1 MQIDIAA
8 HIEKLLFLHDSLAI
22 PALGGF
28 TATRTPA
35 SADFAGGTVNPP
47 AKTLSFS
54 ENLTVDDGI
63 LVDELMRAH
72 HISAEDARNI
82 ISEFVEKTH
91 QLLGQREIVTLNGVG
106 RLYKN
111 YVQKIQFL
119 PDAANFN
126 TASYGLPPLQFSPI
140 ARSREIEKPLEPT
153 QTPAT
158 PAKTPESAGALQTT
172 NAPVTVVTTLP
183 QPTSS
188 SNINWGMI
196 LSILFLSVALGGG
209 YWYWKKQK
217 AKAQDIE
224 PIAQTET
231 PAQQL
236 KREAA
241 EAAEAPESNEDP
253 ETVKEA
259 LAKAAAESVAKKT
272 EDARNNLNGK
282 TCILVVATLQDK
294 TNADRLQN
302 ILEKEGYDVYY
313 VQKNGH
319 QVGIEF
325 KYSKYVEVQDKIKAL
340 QKLTG
345 EQQIWIKKR

>member
-8 HIEKLLFLHDSLAI
+8 HIEKLLFLHDSLVI
-22 PALGGF
+22 PSLGGF

-63 LVDELMRAH
+63 LVDELMRTH
-72 HISAEDARNI
+72 SISAEDARSI

-140 ARSREIEKPLEPT
+140 ARSREIEKPIEPNTTAPTTT
-153 QTPAT
+153 QVAT
-158 PAKTPESAGALQTT
+158 VAPTKA
-172 NAPVTVVTTLP
+172 APVSVVTEVP
-183 QPTSS
+183 QH
-188 SNINWGMI
+188 SNSNGNNVWIA
-196 LSILFLSVALGGG
+196 LSVFFLLAALGGG
-209 YWYWKKQK
+209 YWYWKKHKENLGDQPT
-217 AKAQDIE
+217 
-224 PIAQTET
+224 PIVKTET
-231 PAQQL
+231 PAEQIR
-236 KREAA
+236 KAA
-241 EAAEAPESNEDP
+241 DEEEPKEP

-259 LAKAAAESVAKKT
+259 LDKAASESVNKKIN
-272 EDARNNLNGK
+272 DARNDIGGK
-282 TCILVVATLQDK
+282 TCILVAATLQDK
-294 TNADRLQN
+294 TNADRLRN
-302 ILEKEGYDVYY
+302 MLKNAGYEVYY
-313 VQKNGH
+313 LQKSGY

-325 KYSKYVEVQDKIKAL
+325 KYTKYAEVQDRIKEL

-345 EQQIWIKKR
+345 EQQIWIKKK